1 MYYIIYGWLNFQC
14 APETLWIGVA
24 SPETLFSMNK
34 WMNTVA
40 SIISLGYFVC
50 ATKIWILGLFIWPVV
65 GLTNSLWQDDWRNW
79 HKASRTLANDG
90 PSSLDI
96 DGWWY
101 ASYCPPCHLCR
112 FQLVS
117 KYISASSFT
126 GKDNKTLFSPDNN
139 TCIQTL
145 YTNVF
150 SSINWAAIYYVSY
163 IVPDSL
169 SLSLSLTH
177 TFTLTNS
184 PSFIIAG

>member
-1 MYYIIYGWLNFQC
+1 MPTIYYIIYGWLNFQC
-14 APETLWIGVA
+14 APERLWIGVP

-40 SIISLGYFVC
+40 SIILLGYFVC
-50 ATKIWILGLFIWPVV
+50 ATKIWILGL
-65 GLTNSLWQDDWRNW
+65 TNSLWQNDWRNW

-117 KYISASSFT
+117 KHISA

-150 SSINWAAIYYVSY
+150 SSINWAAIYYESN

-169 SLSLSLTH
+169 SLSYSHIHPHKLA
-177 TFTLTNS
+177 
-184 PSFIIAG
+184 IIHYRRVVIRW